1 MMHYKE
7 LETMFAD
14 DFSSPVFPLLADYY
28 LKDNQLN
35 RALKVCKIGLANNP
49 GNLYGEFI
57 LSQIFLQDK
66 KFLEAEKKLKKI
78 VNNSINIQALILL
91 VDVLVKLNRSQATI
105 QKYILILDKHIPNHK
120 KVKLYKKEYLNG
132 EHKIV
137 AKVSKKSINKPALNI
152 VISNKLATKT
162 MFDLL
167 LKQKKYYHALEVLNI
182 MEPNKKNSQFIKKNK
197 PELLNKIK
205 KGMNNHVIY

>member
-14 DFSSPVFPLLADYY
+14 DFSSPIFPLLADYY

-35 RALKVCKIGLANNP
+35 RALKVCKIGLINNP
-49 GNLYGEFI
+49 DNLYGEFI
-57 LSQIFLQDK
+57 LSQILLKDK
-66 KFLEAEKKLKKI
+66 NLLEAEKKLKKI

-91 VDVLVKLNRSQATI
+91 VDVLIKLNRSQKTI
-105 QKYILILDKHIPNHK
+105 QKYIVILNKHIPSHK
-120 KVKLYKKEYLNG
+120 KVSLYKKEYLNS
-132 EHKIV
+132 EHNSVVKS
-137 AKVSKKSINKPALNI
+137 SKKSIKKSTLK
-152 VISNKLATKT
+152 VIINNKLATKT
-162 MFDLL
+162 MFNLL

-182 MEPNKKNSQFIKKNK
+182 MEPDKKNSHFIKKNK

-205 KGMNNHVIY
+205 KRDE

>member
-14 DFSSPVFPLLADYY
+14 DFSSPIFPLLADYY

-35 RALKVCKIGLANNP
+35 RALKVCKIGLINNP
-49 GNLYGEFI
+49 DNLYGEFI
-57 LSQIFLQDK
+57 LSQILLKDK
-66 KFLEAEKKLKKI
+66 NLSEAEKKLKKI

-91 VDVLVKLNRSQATI
+91 VDVLIKLNRSQKTI
-105 QKYILILDKHIPNHK
+105 QKYIVILNKHIPSHK
-120 KVKLYKKEYLNG
+120 KVSLYKKEYLNS
-132 EHKIV
+132 EHNSVVKS
-137 AKVSKKSINKPALNI
+137 SKKSIKKSTLKV
-152 VISNKLATKT
+152 VINNKLATKT
-162 MFDLL
+162 MFNLL

-182 MEPNKKNSQFIKKNK
+182 MEPDKKNSHFIKKNK

-205 KGMNNHVIY
+205 KKDE